1 MIGFDKRGLYDRPVL
16 LKKPSK
22 IDLTSFSKNFPKN
35 FPGGLK
41 VNGLPKVKVDG
52 NYRSLSKP
60 LKNVHFIKPL
70 KMNGLQV

>member
-22 IDLTSFSKNFPKN
+22 IDLTSFSKN